1 MSVLIEITPMK
12 VVTIITY
19 KVNDAN
25 NTSENDNDED
35 NYDKNAISIN
45 IRKRNELELPWHIIN
60 VKK

>member
-1 MSVLIEITPMK
+1 MK

-45 IRKRNELELPWHIIN
+45 IRKRNELELPWHSIN

>member
-1 MSVLIEITPMK
+1 MIEITPMK